1 MKLELEIKDINAISK
16 QVFELLKPY
25 LNGNGAKAADDSVLD
40 PDQLAA
46 YLNIPK
52 SKVYKDVQ
60 NNALPYFKIGKYL
73 RFRKSAIDKHI
84 QKKTVKPQ
92 AFTK

>member
-1 MKLELEIKDINAISK
+1 MKLQFEITDINQIAQEVAK
-16 QVFELLKPY
+16 LLKPH
-25 LNGNGAKAADDSVLD
+25 LNGNSAKAADDSILD

-60 NNALPYFKIGKYL
+60 NNALPYFKHGKYL
-73 RFRKSAIDKHI
+73 RFRKSDIDKHI
-84 QKKTVKPQ
+84 AKKTVKPLP
-92 AFTK
+92 F

>member
-1 MKLELEIKDINAISK
+1 MKLELEIDDINAIATR
-16 QVFELLKPY
+16 VFELLKPH
-25 LNGNGAKAADDSVLD
+25 LNGNGSKTDDIVFD

-84 QKKTVKPQ
+84 EKKTIKPQ
-92 AFTK
+92 AFIK

>member
-1 MKLELEIKDINAISK
+1 MKLELEINDINAIAK
-16 QVFELLKPY
+16 EVAKLLKPY
-25 LNGNGAKAADDSVLD
+25 LSGNSNSAPDDSILD

-60 NNALPYFKIGKYL
+60 KNALPYFKHGKYL

-84 QKKTVKPQ
+84 LKKTVKPQ
-92 AFTK
+92 SF